1 MNEISSISLFKKR
14 KFNDNNRIILKNRRM
29 EMVIMKSKITTN
41 GIIGGIIVLIGL
53 VILFNIGF
61 EKCKNFIKFANEGI
75 EKNDTLKKWYKEN

>member
-1 MNEISSISLFKKR
+1 MTSLFIKR
-14 KFNDNNRIILKNRRM
+14 KFNDDNNRITLKNRRM

-41 GIIGGIIVLIGL
+41 GIIRGIIVLIGL
-53 VILFNIGF
+53 VILFNIGL